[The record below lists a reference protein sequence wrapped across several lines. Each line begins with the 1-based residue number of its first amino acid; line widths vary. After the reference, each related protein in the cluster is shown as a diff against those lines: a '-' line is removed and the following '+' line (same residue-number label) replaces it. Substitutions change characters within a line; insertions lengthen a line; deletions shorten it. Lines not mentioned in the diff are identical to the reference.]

1 MADLTAVLGPLQLP
15 NPVLVAS
22 GTFGYGE
29 EYGTYIDLNRLG
41 GIMVKGTTLHP
52 RRGNRPPRI
61 VETPAG
67 LLNSVGLQNP
77 GVDAVISEEL
87 PKLKELKC
95 PVIVN
100 IAGST
105 VDEYAQVAAR
115 LDGHPTVAALEI
127 NVSCPNVNEGGM
139 AFGTDPA
146 MAREV
151 VQAVR
156 GSTDLPLICKLSPNV
171 GDIVQVAEA
180 AVEAGAQILSLINT
194 VLGMSI
200 DVGTRRPTL
209 TNVFGGLSGP
219 AIRPIAVRMV
229 WEVYQALRVPI
240 IGMGGIASGRDA
252 LEFILAGA
260 GAVAVGSANFTDP
273 GVCLKI
279 IRELEEYIE
288 AQGLDGLSSLVGA
301 AHP

>member
-1 MADLTAVLGPLQLP
+1 MADLTAVLGPLKLP

-29 EYGTYIDLNRLG
+29 EYGTYIDLNQLG
-41 GIMVKGTTLHP
+41 GLVVKGTTLHP
-52 RRGNRPPRI
+52 RGGNRPPRI

-77 GVDAVISEEL
+77 GVDAVIREEL
-87 PKLKELKC
+87 PKLTGLKC

-105 VDEYAQVAAR
+105 VGEYAEVAAR
-115 LDGHPTVAALEI
+115 LNGQPSVAALEI
-127 NVSCPNVNEGGM
+127 NISCPNVEEGGL
-139 AFGTDPA
+139 AFGTDPV
-146 MAREV
+146 MVRDV

-156 GSTDLPLICKLSPNV
+156 EATTLPLICKLSPNV
-171 GDIVQVAEA
+171 GDIVQIAEA
-180 AVEAGAQILSLINT
+180 AVEGGAQILSLINT

-200 DVGTRRPTL
+200 DVQARRPVLANT
-209 TNVFGGLSGP
+209 FGGLSGP
-219 AIRPIAVRMV
+219 AIRPIALRMV
-229 WEVYQALRVPI
+229 WEVYAALRVPI
-240 IGMGGIASGRDA
+240 IGMGGITSGQDA

-260 GAVAVGSANFTDP
+260 GAIAVGSANFVDP
-273 GVCLKI
+273 RISVRI
-279 IRELEEYIE
+279 IRELEAYIE
-288 AQGLDGLSSLVGA
+288 SQGLDGLSSLVGA

>member
-1 MADLTAVLGPLQLP
+1 MADLTTVLGPLKLP

-29 EYGTYIDLNRLG
+29 EYGTYIDLNQLG
-41 GIMVKGTTLHP
+41 GLVVKGTTLHP
-52 RRGNRPPRI
+52 RGGNRPPRI

-77 GVDAVISEEL
+77 GVDAVIREEL
-87 PKLKELKC
+87 PKLTGLKC

-105 VDEYAQVAAR
+105 VGEYAEVAAR
-115 LDGHPTVAALEI
+115 LNGQPSVAALEI
-127 NVSCPNVNEGGM
+127 NISCPNVEEGGL
-139 AFGTDPA
+139 AFGTDPV
-146 MAREV
+146 MVRDV

-156 GSTDLPLICKLSPNV
+156 EATTLPLICKLSPNV
-171 GDIVQVAEA
+171 GDIVQIAEA
-180 AVEAGAQILSLINT
+180 AVEGGAQILSLINT

-200 DVGTRRPTL
+200 DVQARRPVLANT
-209 TNVFGGLSGP
+209 FGGLSGP
-219 AIRPIAVRMV
+219 AIRPIALRMV
-229 WEVYQALRVPI
+229 WEVYAALRVPI
-240 IGMGGIASGRDA
+240 IGMGGITSGQDA

-260 GAVAVGSANFTDP
+260 GAIAVGSANFVDP
-273 GVCLKI
+273 RISVRI
-279 IRELEEYIE
+279 IRELEAYIE
-288 AQGLDGLSSLVGA
+288 SQGLDGLSSLVGA

>member
-1 MADLTAVLGPLQLP
+1 MADLTTILGPLKLP

-22 GTFGYGE
+22 GTFGYGM
-29 EYGTYIDLNRLG
+29 EYGTYIDLDQLG
-41 GIMVKGTTLHP
+41 GLVVKGTTLEP
-52 RRGNRPPRI
+52 RRGNTPPRI

-77 GVDAVISEEL
+77 GVDAVIREEL
-87 PKLKELKC
+87 PKIKGLKC

-105 VDEYAQVAAR
+105 VDEYAEVAAR
-115 LDGHPTVAALEI
+115 LNDQPTVAALEVNI
-127 NVSCPNVNEGGM
+127 SCPNVKEGGM
-139 AFGTDPA
+139 AFGTDPV
-146 MAREV
+146 MVREV

-156 GSTDLPLICKLSPNV
+156 ESTTLPLICKLSPNV
-171 GDIVQVAEA
+171 GDIVQVAGA

-200 DVGTRRPTL
+200 DVQARRPVLANT
-209 TNVFGGLSGP
+209 FGGLSGP

-229 WEVYQALRVPI
+229 WEVYAALGVPI
-240 IGMGGIASGRDA
+240 IGMGGITSGQDA

-260 GAVAVGSANFTDP
+260 GAIAVGSANFTDP
-273 GVCLKI
+273 GVCLTI
-279 IRELEEYIE
+279 IRELEEYVE
-288 AQGLDGLSSLVGA
+288 SQGLGELSSLVGA